1 MTPIFFFF
9 FQVLP
14 VKVVIV
20 FLAGCTE
27 ALFKR
32 VQTLMQDP
40 KYYKL
45 FKTTA
50 FRQLD
55 LKHGIREYYLGILNN
70 L

>member
-1 MTPIFFFF
+1 M
-9 FQVLP
+9 
-14 VKVVIV
+14 IV
-20 FLAGCTE
+20 FLAGCTGTE

-55 LKHGIREYYLGILNN
+55 LKHGIREYYRGILNN